1 MTATMTN
8 TVTPDQNKQV
18 VRPYVEAF
26 KRGDLKTVCR
36 LFTTDAV
43 VQGVKAKAKWNKLC
57 RFGVSWS
64 IDWRSISPLKNMVAE
79 ADFVAVRLTERGD
92 ISCTV
97 FWPSADW

>member
-43 VQGVKAKAKWNKLC
+43 VQGVK
-57 RFGVSWS
+57 GQDEMEQ
-64 IDWRSISPLKNMVAE
+64 IMPIWRQLV
-79 ADFVAVRLTERGD
+79 D
-92 ISCTV
+92 
-97 FWPSADW
+97 